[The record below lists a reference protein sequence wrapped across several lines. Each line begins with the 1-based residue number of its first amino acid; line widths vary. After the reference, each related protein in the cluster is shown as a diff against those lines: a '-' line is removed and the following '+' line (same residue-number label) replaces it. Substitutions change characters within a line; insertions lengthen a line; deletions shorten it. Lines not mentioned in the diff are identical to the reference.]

1 MVLSPCPAMSNSIL
15 CNNEGI
21 LYLRCPLDA
30 SGYLNLL
37 KQNLKLF
44 ASHVALALIT
54 LLVLD
59 LEPENLSFFL
69 QIFI

>member
-1 MVLSPCPAMSNSIL
+1 MSNSIL

-44 ASHVALALIT
+44 ASHVARDYKAILPLPQVMHSDIALLFYFILKT
-54 LLVLD
+54 L
-59 LEPENLSFFL
+59 SA
-69 QIFI
+69 Q